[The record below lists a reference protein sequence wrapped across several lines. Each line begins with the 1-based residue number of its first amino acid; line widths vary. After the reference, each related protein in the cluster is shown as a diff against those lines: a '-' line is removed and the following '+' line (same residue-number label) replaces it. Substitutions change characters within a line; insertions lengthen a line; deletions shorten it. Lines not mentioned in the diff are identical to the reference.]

1 MFFKIETIS
10 KKTKKTNKMTT
21 INDNLFS
28 FENIV
33 CELTHQCTT
42 NQNLIK
48 IFNPS
53 WEPNLNHTHNRIIYF
68 IDIPT
73 KEVERLYE
81 INFIYNNFATI
92 KKLCYKNDDTEP
104 SNEDINVISRYF
116 IKSLE
121 INIKNIEIIN
131 LIGFKLIVYKNI
143 PFEDKNWILYKKSQ
157 WMDIENKKLKNSM
170 NCYVKTIILDTSFN
184 EVKLNMI
191 SVCKQQTKENQTI
204 LTHLSEAKEEK
215 QPFALENSQQNPQ
228 TFTTIFNTQQPNT
241 FTNPQTQQPNT
252 FTNPQTQQPNTF
264 TNPQTQQ
271 PNTFTNTF
279 TNPQTQQPN
288 TFTNTFTNPQ
298 TQQPTTF
305 TNSFTNPQTQQT
317 NTFTNPQPNAFNSFI
332 NSFTNTQTK
341 GFPTFGQNNTF
352 PNFNKQ

>member
-1 MFFKIETIS
+1 
-10 KKTKKTNKMTT
+10 MTT

-33 CELTHQCTT
+33 CEFTHECTT

-48 IFNPS
+48 IFNQS
-53 WEPNLNHTHNRIIYF
+53 WEPNINHTHNRIIYF

-191 SVCKQQTKENQTI
+191 SICKQQTKENQTI

-215 QPFALENSQQNPQ
+215 QTPFVFGNSQQTNPP
-228 TFTTIFNTQQPNT
+228 FTNIFNPQQPNT
-241 FTNPQTQQPNT
+241 NP
-252 FTNPQTQQPNTF
+252 
-264 TNPQTQQ
+264 QQ

-279 TNPQTQQPN
+279 TNPQQPNTNPQQPN

-298 TQQPTTF
+298 QPNTF
-305 TNSFTNPQTQQT
+305 T
-317 NTFTNPQPNAFNSFI
+317 NTFTNPQQPTTNPQQPNSFTNTFTNPQQPNSFTNTFTNPQQPNTFTNPQSNAFNSFI

-341 GFPTFGQNNTF
+341 GFPTFGQTNSF
-352 PNFNKQ
+352 SNFK